1 LKARRADA
9 ARNQASILRA
19 VRTLVST
26 RGPDV
31 GMDEIAR
38 EAGVAVGTLYRHF
51 PTKTDLVNAILT
63 DHVSSIVEDLEAAT
77 ARVEEGGRALPELTA
92 LLERVAASVG
102 QDRAVKAAATN
113 LASDAMRDLEQRAMA
128 ALTRLVAAAHREG
141 ALYPDVSPADLA
153 LLVSMLPGD
162 DVPEPARRRWLQVA
176 LRGLTPPSGGFL
188 PPLGHTR

>member
-1 LKARRADA
+1 LKARRADS

-19 VRTLVST
+19 ARTLVST

-77 ARVEEGGRALPELTA
+77 ARVEEGGRALPEMTA

-113 LASDAMRDLEQRAMA
+113 LASDAMRDLEQRVIA

-141 ALYPDVSPADLA
+141 AIYPDVTPADLA

-176 LRGLTPPSGGFL
+176 LRGLTSPSRSPRNAG
-188 PPLGHTR
+188 P